1 MEIKSRTGS
10 VLYSSETAKTVR
22 QIVEEAVKA
31 GADLTGAYLAGA
43 YLRGAVLTG
52 AVLTGAVLRGA
63 VLGGADLTHAD
74 LGGADLGGADLTDA
88 VLRGAVLTG
97 AVLTD
102 ADLTGADLRGA
113 VLRDADLTH
122 ADLRGAVLRGAVL
135 TGAAYGVASMER
147 PPILVNG
154 LRWPVM
160 IFDSHIKIGCELHTI
175 SEWIAF
181 SDEEIS
187 KMDKEALDFWAQ
199 WKETLCAVAVA
210 DGRS

>member
-43 YLRGAVLTG
+43 Y
-52 AVLTGAVLRGA
+52 
-63 VLGGADLTHAD
+63 
-74 LGGADLGGADLTDA
+74 
-88 VLRGAVLTG
+88 
-97 AVLTD
+97 
-102 ADLTGADLRGA
+102 
-113 VLRDADLTH
+113 
-122 ADLRGAVLRGAVL
+122 LRGAVL